1 MPIGSG
7 ALFASVTDPR
17 TVDLRS
23 PYVAINAANW
33 SMATY
38 TATASDPMR
47 TVTSHAGTWQYRI
60 PNNAV
65 AAGPSDGDRH
75 LLVID
80 PTGSYVDECW
90 LASKQAN
97 GDWWCEYHVRNDLRG
112 DGVSSGGVRAYGGS
126 ALGGLIR
133 TWEIQ
138 QGQISHALALAMP
151 RAHMKHGPVWPAS
164 SEDGNAVYGGNLRM
178 GTLVSIPKSVDLSTL
193 GLSSGGLVV
202 ARALRD
208 YGAYI
213 VDCSENFTLYAEPS
227 AENLLTQARNDLAKI
242 RQQLRIVTNSSA
254 SSVGGGGTPGAP
266 LAPAFG

>member
-1 MPIGSG
+1 MGSG
-7 ALFASVTDPR
+7 AQFASASDQR

-23 PYVAINAANW
+23 PWVAINAANW

-38 TATASDPMR
+38 TATTTDPMR
-47 TVTSHAGTWQYRI
+47 TVTSHAGSWQYRI

-80 PTGSYVDECW
+80 PTGAYVDECW

-97 GDWWCEYHVRNDLRG
+97 GNWWCEYHVRNDLRG
-112 DGVSSGGVRAYGGS
+112 SGVGAGGVRAYGGS

-133 TWEIQ
+133 TWEVQ
-138 QGQISHALALAMP
+138 QGSIRHALALAMP
-151 RAHMKHGPVWPAS
+151 RKYMEHGPVWPAT
-164 SEDGNAVYGGNLRM
+164 SEDGNAVYEGTLRM
-178 GTLVSIPKSVDLSTL
+178 GTLVAIPKSVDLSTL
-193 GLSSGGLVV
+193 GLSPGGLVL

-213 VDCSENFTLYAEPS
+213 VDCSENFTLFAEPS
-227 AENLLTQARNDLAKI
+227 AEGILTGARNDLDNI
-242 RQQLRIVTNSSA
+242 RERLRIVTNSSA
-254 SSVGGGGTPGAP
+254 SSVGGGGTPIAP
-266 LAPAFG
+266 LAPAFA